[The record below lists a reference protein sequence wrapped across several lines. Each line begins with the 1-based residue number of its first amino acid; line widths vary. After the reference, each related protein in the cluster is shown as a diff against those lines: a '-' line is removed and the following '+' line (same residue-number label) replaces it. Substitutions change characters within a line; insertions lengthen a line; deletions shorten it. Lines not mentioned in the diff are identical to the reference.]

1 MPRYAFMQRAL
12 QVLFYAW
19 KDTSYCASEVSFMA
33 KVEAE
38 RRPDFAEFEGEGNAG
53 PGRKDYLFPKES
65 NAVEDLRALEIG

>member
-1 MPRYAFMQRAL
+1 
-12 QVLFYAW
+12 
-19 KDTSYCASEVSFMA
+19 MA